1 MDVCDPEIIFNNY
14 FSIMNVVDNL
24 SVYQSISKC
33 LPKCERDII
42 DTQLFSNKF
51 QDQRSNVGAKN
62 KKFHFHLEAS
72 YENLQVMFPHLFAR
86 MFFPFWVH
94 PNLPQIYNFVQ
105 NDRIWDALV
114 WFDSARRGASKHTR
128 ATLNEV
134 ILCGKLGLR
143 RKFMKKN

>member
-72 YENLQVMFPHLFAR
+72 YENLQVTKM
-86 MFFPFWVH
+86 
-94 PNLPQIYNFVQ
+94 
-105 NDRIWDALV
+105 
-114 WFDSARRGASKHTR
+114 
-128 ATLNEV
+128 
-134 ILCGKLGLR
+134 C
-143 RKFMKKN
+143 